1 MSAELHPLAPH
12 VLPSFIGAADGSDPL
27 FSAITVI
34 LVLAVLGIG
43 VGYLSLHAIPE
54 RLAHKHGNTQSQL
67 IMVLALLALFTH
79 NNIFWV
85 VALILAV
92 LKLPGFFNADSQYF
106 RFVKKTDDN
115 GCRPHRTAT
124 RSLRGGAL
132 SHARTD
138 SLLVVYG
145 LTRLPVPPLPPR

>member
-12 VLPSFIGAADGSDPL
+12 ALPSFIGAADGSDPL

-34 LVLAVLGIG
+34 LVVAVLGIG

-79 NNIFWV
+79 NNIFLV
-85 VALILAV
+85 IALILAV
-92 LKLPGFFNADSQYF
+92 LKLPDFL
-106 RFVKKTDDN
+106 T
-115 GCRPHRTAT
+115 PI
-124 RSLRGGAL
+124 RSI
-132 SHARTD
+132 SD
-138 SLLVVYG
+138 SLKK
-145 LTRLPVPPLPPR
+145 LTETDTDPSPPQLDHDEEAR